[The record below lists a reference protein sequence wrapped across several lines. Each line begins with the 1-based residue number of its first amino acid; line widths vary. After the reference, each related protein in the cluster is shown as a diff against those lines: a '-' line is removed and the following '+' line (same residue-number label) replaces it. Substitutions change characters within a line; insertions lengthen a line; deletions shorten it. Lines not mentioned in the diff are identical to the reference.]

1 MNYGYL
7 CIKIISF
14 RNEADSYR
22 LLHVMK
28 VMAMYNECIDEHAE
42 QFPHCKGKST
52 LYWDLSKEQQW
63 GLCWIE
69 QMFCAKCSYQSKPYP
84 LYKEVDGESA
94 KGRKAANINRGIHV
108 GLSQTPIGPTSLRR
122 VLMSAH
128 VPPPSR
134 YGLQK
139 AANKVCSDICV
150 VNKEDMQRRCE
161 DLKKI
166 NKLRNEPEHVINV
179 ECDGAYNNKLYSG
192 VGRTLMQPGTQCNYV
207 VAENV
212 TSRRQIIAM
221 TNVNKLCSKHG
232 FHSEID
238 STCDIKKGKCST
250 TDPMETSIGNE
261 GEWAS
266 RSLGDLKESGLEVK
280 YMTTD
285 PDTKAYLAA
294 QDLFDGGVTTT
305 EPKHLLDSRHLT
317 ENHRKFIK
325 KNTVILNSMPAATK
339 SDKESLL
346 SLFAMDLSK
355 RCQAECEALPKT
367 STKII
372 SQLPI
377 LIETIINCYC
387 GDHGLCVLHSKVCD
401 SLSSK
406 NWITKSVYLLA
417 DFRIKRTDA
426 THKALWECITY
437 RICESRIEKTVLDSN
452 SQKAE
457 ATNRV
462 IRRSVPTNV
471 TYTRNFDGRSH
482 SAVHNLNF
490 GPGESLTQLLSAEG
504 CPVPSGS
511 KVAKSL
517 KREQEINDYHKKY
530 NKMPASKLKR
540 CIRRRKLFDMYRE
553 HKEEKHY
560 RKAQLLEA
568 GYQLRRS
575 HTKLKKSIRTDH
587 SYHTRSQRKN
597 IQ

>member
-1 MNYGYL
+1 
-7 CIKIISF
+7 
-14 RNEADSYR
+14 
-22 LLHVMK
+22 
-28 VMAMYNECIDEHAE
+28 MAMYNECIDEHAE

-69 QMFCAKCSYQSKPYP
+69 QMFCAKCSYKSKPYP
-84 LYKEVDGESA
+84 LYKEVDGEST

-122 VLMSAH
+122 VLMSVH
-128 VPPPSR
+128 VPPPSKAE
-134 YGLQK
+134 LQK
-139 AANKVCSDICV
+139 SANKVCSNICE
-150 VNKEDMQRRCE
+150 VNKLDMQRRRE

-166 NKLRNEPEHVINV
+166 NKLRNEPEHVINI

-192 VGRTLMQPGTQCNYV
+192 VGRTLMQPATQCNYV

-212 TSRRQIIAM
+212 TGKRQIIAM

-238 STCDIKKGKCST
+238 STCDIKKTKCST
-250 TDPMETSIGNE
+250 TDPMESSIGNE

-285 PDTKAYLAA
+285 PDTKAFLAA
-294 QDLFDGGVTTT
+294 QDLFDGGVTST

-325 KNTVILNSMPAATK
+325 KNTVLLNNMPATTK

-367 STKII
+367 STKIF

-401 SLSSK
+401 SLNSK

-417 DFRIKRTDA
+417 DFCIKRNDA
-426 THKALWECITY
+426 TYKALSECIKY
-437 RICESRIEKTVLDSN
+437 RICESRIEKTVLNSN
-452 SQKAE
+452 SQKVE

-471 TYTRNFDGRSH
+471 TYPRNFDGRSQ
-482 SAVHNLNF
+482 SAVHNLNC
-490 GPGESLTQLLSAEG
+490 GPGESMTKLLSAEG

-517 KREQEINDYHKKY
+517 KKEQELNVYHKKY
-530 NKMPASKLKR
+530 NQNPASKLKR

-553 HKEEKHY
+553 HKEEMHY

-568 GYQLRRS
+568 GYRLRRS

-587 SYHTRSQRKN
+587 LYHTRSQPKN
-597 IQ
+597 KQ